1 MKNAKKLLCLLLA
14 LVMVLSL
21 VACGGGNDDKQGND
35 NQNQGENN
43 DPATPP
49 EPADPADTG
58 DKDNGDGSYYNEAL
72 GYTYGS
78 TFKSDTP
85 ITYTAFFND
94 NDAYPIKDSWRTGD
108 GVFAKIEELTG
119 VKLDIEIVNNASYS
133 ERLNLAISSG
143 DAPYIIPKV
152 YSEAAYVNGGGIVAV
167 SDYVQYMPNY
177 LNMLNTYDLQPEVNT
192 LLQEDGKY
200 YRLPGLKEAALQDY
214 TLLLRDDIFTAAG
227 YDIKSME
234 KDWTWD
240 EFTDVLIGVKKYMV
254 DNGMCKES
262 DYIWSDRWCG
272 ATSGYGQ
279 GGSLLSLIAAT
290 YGIYSGWGI
299 TSNSAGLYFD
309 EAADEFKLSATSDAY
324 KEYMNVVQRLVSE
337 KILDPETWTQDD
349 DVADGKFFRGET
361 VVTTTNRAS
370 VTVQNDGLKSQLG
383 EGNYSTYLTVIPKG
397 TNNYQ
402 AEKARMECGV
412 CISSN
417 AQKNM
422 SEDEFLR
429 LMRFV
434 DWLWFSEEGLTLTK
448 WGIEGVTYE
457 KAADGSYQLLPQW
470 YCGGLSIPKTDDS
483 QLDLRLELGYACG
496 NFMYAGSRELLTSNF
511 SAELRDY
518 YDRMANYRELK
529 ALDPA
534 VAMSEDD
541 SEMLNI
547 WATPLKDTINNWT
560 INFAMGLKDVNADWD
575 TYVSEVNAQ
584 NAQNVIDM
592 YNDYYKNK

>member
-1 MKNAKKLLCLLLA
+1 MKKANKILSLLLA
-14 LVMVLSL
+14 LVMVFSL
-21 VACGGGNDDKQGND
+21 VACGGGNDDNKGGGD
-35 NQNQGENN
+35 ASAPST
-43 DPATPP
+43 PAT
-49 EPADPADTG
+49 DPTEATDTG
-58 DKDNGDGSYYNEAL
+58 DKDNGDGSFYNEAL

-85 ITYTAFFND
+85 ITYTMFFND
-94 NDAYPIKDSWRTGD
+94 NDAYPIKDSWKTGD
-108 GVFAKIEELTG
+108 GIFAQIEAKTG
-119 VKLDIEIVNNASYS
+119 VKLDIEVVNNASYND
-133 ERLNLAISSG
+133 RLSLAIASG
-143 DAPYIIPKV
+143 DAPNIIPKV
-152 YSEAAYVNGGGIVAV
+152 YAEAPYVSGGGLVPV

-177 LNMLNTYDLQPEVNT
+177 LYMLNTYNLQNEVET
-192 LLQEDGKY
+192 LRQEDGKY
-200 YRLPGLKEAALQDY
+200 YRLAGLKEVALQDY

-227 YDIKSME
+227 YDIKALE

-240 EFTDVLIGVKKYMV
+240 EFTDILVDVKAYMV
-254 DNGMCKES
+254 ENGMCSEN

-279 GGSLLSLIAAT
+279 GGCLLNLIAST
-290 YGIYSGWGI
+290 YGIYSGWQI
-299 TSNSAGLYFD
+299 IQNSAGLYFD
-309 EAADEFKLSATSDAY
+309 FDADEYKLSATSDAY
-324 KEYMNVVQRLVSE
+324 KEYMTVVQRLVSE

-361 VVTTTNRAS
+361 VVHTTNRAS

-383 EGNYSTYLTVIPKG
+383 EGNYSTYMCVIPKG

-402 AEKARMECGV
+402 TEKQRMECGV
-412 CISSN
+412 CISSG
-417 AQKNM
+417 AQKSM

-434 DWLWFSEEGLTLTK
+434 DWLWYSDEGLTLTK

-457 KAADGSYQLLPQW
+457 KTADGSFQLLPNW
-470 YCGGLSIPKTDDS
+470 YCGGLSIPKSDDS
-483 QLDLRLELGYACG
+483 QQDMRLELGYACG
-496 NFMYAGSRELLTSNF
+496 NFMYAGTRELLTSNF
-511 SAELRDY
+511 SADLRDY
-518 YDRMANYRELK
+518 YERMANYRELMEI
-529 ALDPA
+529 DPA

-541 SEMLNI
+541 KEMLNI

-575 TYVSEVNAQ
+575 TYVAEVNAQ
-584 NAQNVIDM
+584 NADNVVNM